1 MMRVTSSAMPEWQP
15 RQTRETFRPSVYV
28 RIVKAV
34 ASADASWMALHE
46 APRVRDVFL
55 EVRAD
60 NPAAQ
65 SLYERAGFSVITRRR
80 GYYQPSGT
88 DALVMR
94 VRP

>member
-1 MMRVTSSAMPEWQP
+1 MA
-15 RQTRETFRPSVYV
+15 
-28 RIVKAV
+28 
-34 ASADASWMALHE
+34 ASADQGDVQTLGVRADRQGSGLGRRLLDELLHE
-46 APRVRDVFL
+46 ARRRRVRDVFL